1 MDHGH
6 LTRSR
11 DAVTPTTGKQRFGAI
26 DALRGFA
33 LLGILGPNI
42 VAFSQP
48 MNAMTDPNVIGDT
61 PANHLAHTITTTV
74 FLGKFMF
81 LFAMLFGS
89 GVIMYSRKFDQRE
102 LGWICNRCGYPLAGL
117 DDDASCPE
125 CNCADRKQKK
135 HKLSDGAGL
144 WYFRCL
150 LLLVFGMIHA
160 YCFWYGDILT
170 FYAISG
176 LTALW
181 WIRRLNPKLL
191 FFGGLGLYFFG
202 ALLLVGFSLL
212 GYNALSQGQMSANEL
227 GSNPDAEIA
236 GYTGTYFDAFR
247 VRFFNVLFMQLILG
261 VFFQPILWGIM
272 AMGMGL
278 TKMNILT
285 GERSLRFYA
294 TWAAVLLVIG
304 IPLTAIGYW
313 QVHQHF
319 TVLPGFVWQS
329 MAQPIGVPIALGYG
343 AMILALTKCHW
354 ARFIT
359 TPLAAVGRMALSN
372 YFLQTFLC
380 TSIFYGYG
388 IGLGYFAQLEYPAL
402 WGVMIG
408 VWCVNIVFS
417 MLWLRVFV
425 MGPFEWVWR
434 CLTYRQLVP
443 IVRRSSSDLP
453 VPTHNSV

>member
-1 MDHGH
+1 MGTTSQSDIH
-6 LTRSR
+6 
-11 DAVTPTTGKQRFGAI
+11 PTSGKQRFGAI
-26 DALRGFA
+26 DSLRGFA

-81 LFAMLFGS
+81 LFALLFGS
-89 GVIMYSRKFDQRE
+89 GVIMYARKYDQRE
-102 LGWICNRCGYPLAGL
+102 LGDICARCGYPMKGL
-117 DDDASCPE
+117 DGDVSCPE
-125 CNCADRKQKK
+125 CNCPDRKTKK
-135 HKLSDGAGL
+135 HKLSEGATL
-144 WYFRCL
+144 WYIRCCL
-150 LLLVFGMIHA
+150 LLMFGMIHA

-191 FFGGLGLYFFG
+191 FFGGMGLYFFG
-202 ALLLVGFSLL
+202 SLLLIGFSFL
-212 GYNALSQGQMSANEL
+212 GYNALSQGQTTVDSFGA
-227 GSNPDAEIA
+227 NPDVEIA
-236 GYTGTYFDAFR
+236 GYTGTYIEAFK
-247 VRFFNVLFMQLILG
+247 VRFFSVLFMQLVLG
-261 VFFQPILWGIM
+261 IFFQPILWGIM

-278 TKMNILT
+278 TKMKILT

-294 TWAAVLLVIG
+294 IWALVLLGAG
-304 IPLTAIGYW
+304 IPMTAIGYSL
-313 QVHQHF
+313 VHQHF
-319 TVLPGFVWQS
+319 TLLPGFIWQS

-343 AMILALTKCHW
+343 TLILALTKCDW
-354 ARFIT
+354 ARFVT

-380 TSIFYGYG
+380 TTIFYGYG
-388 IGLGYFAQLEYPAL
+388 IGFGLFAQLEYP
-402 WGVMIG
+402 MIWLVVLG
-408 VWCVNIVFS
+408 VWSVNIIFS

-434 CLTYRQLVP
+434 VLTYRQLVP

-453 VPTHNSV
+453 IGTHNSD